1 MKQPMI
7 QNQHG
12 IRTAAYCRLSKDDE
26 QIGESASIQTQ
37 RDMILYHIR
46 QNGWSLVDVYID
58 DGYTGL
64 NTNRPSFQRMLRDI
78 EAGKIDIVVTKDLS
92 RLGRNYVQTGFYI
105 EEYFPKNHVRYI
117 ALNDS
122 VDTTLDNNDIAPFKN
137 ILNEFYSRD
146 VSKKIRSAR
155 QIKAHQG
162 VFSASYAPLGY
173 KKDPDQHGHLI
184 VDEETAW
191 IVRKIF
197 AWAKEGWG
205 AQRIKTQLGKEHIP
219 TPTWWNRERGLR
231 NYYGRFE
238 QDDGSDIYTWN
249 LTTIKKILTQPA
261 YIGAVANQKNVTK
274 FKIGWMGYRPMD
286 EWVIVEG
293 MHEPIIDRQTWDIV
307 QEKINSRKRPDGNGN
322 FSIFSGLVH
331 CADCGKTLTVRY
343 NSQRRKLFSCLT
355 YNRYG
360 KSHCT
365 SHSIFYDQLYDAV
378 LKDIQDCAALAL
390 ADENA
395 AVAALCEKFS
405 QSGTDFMVSAK
416 LSAAEK
422 RKQELDTMM
431 DRLYQ
436 DWMGGRLNENNF
448 NRMLTNT
455 QSEQETLD
463 QQIAEYREM
472 LSETSEKQVNI
483 QHWVEMV
490 RRYAGI
496 QELDAQVLNEL
507 VSNIVVHNPELIDG
521 ELVQNVDI
529 HYTFEVETNLMVSRP
544 KKAS

>member
-1 MKQPMI
+1 MKQPTKHYI
-7 QNQHG
+7 NG

-37 RDMILYHIR
+37 RDMLTYYIS
-46 QNGWSLVDVYID
+46 QKGWSLVDVYID

-78 EAGKIDIVVTKDLS
+78 EAGKIDIVITKDLS

-105 EEYFPKNHVRYI
+105 EEYFPKHHVRYI

-122 VDTTLDNNDIAPFKN
+122 VDTTMDNNDIAPFKN

-197 AWAKEGWG
+197 AWAKDGWG
-205 AQRIKTQLGKEHIP
+205 AQRIKTQLGKEKIP

-238 QDDGSDIYTWN
+238 QTDDSDIYTWN
-249 LTTIKKILTQPA
+249 LTTIKKMLTQPA
-261 YIGAVANQKNVTK
+261 YIGAVANQKNISK
-274 FKIGWMGYRPMD
+274 FKVGWLGYRPMD

-307 QEKINSRKRPDGNGN
+307 QEKIQSRKRPDSGGS
-322 FSIFSGLVH
+322 FSIFSGLVK
-331 CADCGKTLTVRY
+331 CAACGKTCTARY
-343 NSQRRKLFSCLT
+343 NSQHRRVYSCIT

-360 KSHCT
+360 KTHC
-365 SHSIFYDQLYDAV
+365 SAHSIFYDQLYDAV
-378 LKDIQDCAALAL
+378 LKDIQECAALAL
-390 ADENA
+390 ADEDA
-395 AVAALCEKFS
+395 AVAALNEKS
-405 QSGTDFMVSAK
+405 TESDVDVVVSAK
-416 LSAAEK
+416 LSAAEH
-422 RKQELDTMM
+422 RKQELDGMV
-431 DRLYQ
+431 DKLYQ
-436 DWMGGRLNENNF
+436 DWMSGRLNESNF
-448 NRMLTNT
+448 NRMMSST
-455 QSEQETLD
+455 QSEQALLKN
-463 QQIAEYREM
+463 QIAEYRAT
-472 LSETSEKQVNI
+472 LNQTSEKQANV
-483 QHWVEMV
+483 QQWVQMV
-490 RRYAGI
+490 RCYAGL
-496 QELDAQVLNEL
+496 QKLDAKMLNEL
-507 VSNIVVHNPELIDG
+507 VSKIIVHDPVLLDG
-521 ELVQNVDI
+521 KLVQNVDI
-529 HYTFEVETNLMVSRP
+529 HYTFEVSTNMTVSRP
-544 KKAS
+544 KIAS